1 MSKIKL
7 IGKYK
12 KLFTDDSRYF
22 LVTGGRGSSKSFS
35 VSTFLCLLMFYEKG
49 HTILFTR
56 YTLTSAESSI
66 IPEFSEKIEILGLQD
81 YFEITKNEI
90 ICKKTGSNIL
100 FQGLKTSTGQNTAKL
115 KSLNNVTTWVLD
127 EAEELI
133 DEELFDKINLS
144 VRKKGI
150 QNRVIL
156 IMNPTTKEHWIY
168 KRFFETPG
176 IQPGINTQK
185 NNTTYIHTTYEDNL
199 EHLDQTFLDEVFLI
213 KETNPKKYSHVI
225 LGGWLDK
232 AEGVIFTNWEIGEFP
247 QEQYGIGLDFG
258 FSVDPTAAAK
268 VIVDNKNKLVY
279 VDEICYK
286 THMTTKDIADML
298 KKHVTNN
305 LIVADL
311 SEGRL
316 IDELTKEHGLNVVKC
331 KKGPNSI
338 VEGIKLLEGFKMII
352 SPTSINL
359 IKELNNYIW
368 NDRKSGTPIDMYN
381 HLLDAIRYYV
391 TTINVH
397 QVELPNLGI
406 SVKNNNSR
414 LTRKRKSYI

>member
-1 MSKIKL
+1 
-7 IGKYK
+7 
-12 KLFTDDSRYF
+12 
-22 LVTGGRGSSKSFS
+22 
-35 VSTFLCLLMFYEKG
+35 
-49 HTILFTR
+49 
-56 YTLTSAESSI
+56 
-66 IPEFSEKIEILGLQD
+66 
-81 YFEITKNEI
+81 
-90 ICKKTGSNIL
+90 
-100 FQGLKTSTGQNTAKL
+100 
-115 KSLNNVTTWVLD
+115 
-127 EAEELI
+127 
-133 DEELFDKINLS
+133 
-144 VRKKGI
+144 
-150 QNRVIL
+150 
-156 IMNPTTKEHWIY
+156 
-168 KRFFETPG
+168 
-176 IQPGINTQK
+176 
-185 NNTTYIHTTYEDNL
+185 
-199 EHLDQTFLDEVFLI
+199 
-213 KETNPKKYSHVI
+213 
-225 LGGWLDK
+225 
-232 AEGVIFTNWEIGEFP
+232 
-247 QEQYGIGLDFG
+247 LDFG